1 MDEIFK
7 KMNISQ
13 NTIAQ
18 MKELNPNLDNV
29 SKFKILQ
36 KIDILQKENC
46 DKIQIRNIISSNSL
60 YLDRLNTDIN
70 NLIKKLKKYGFDN
83 LDLLFDSNPYI
94 LNLDDFEIENYI
106 KQQTENGE
114 NIEDIIDELSSNPL
128 LFNNI

>member
-18 MKELNPNLDNV
+18 MKELNPNLDNL
-29 SKFKILQ
+29 SKFEILQ